1 MSIWIA
7 LILITLCAI
16 LWDVGIVLQKQAVDS
31 VQRIR
36 FGRSTAASLVTLLRS
51 GRWLAGL
58 GASAIGWVLFVIA
71 LAFIPVSVA
80 RAIQGSGFVILAVF
94 SLVFLRHRL
103 TAREWAGVVL
113 VTSGIVALG
122 IANSS
127 TGRVQGDLDF
137 TRLVPAVAACLLVCA
152 AAYAVPGLLRVRL
165 PWVIVFSIM
174 AGTLL
179 GLGDVATKVLL
190 GLVQRRG
197 FGFPAAAA
205 GVFLI
210 AFYVSGFLLLS
221 RAYQHGRAILVT
233 AVSDLCARL
242 AAIFVGIVALEEA
255 LAGEPRLR
263 VLAAAGYLGIVL
275 GAVFLARFSGE
286 ELAAGLAES
295 RASRADQP

>member
-7 LILITLCAI
+7 LILVTFCAI
-16 LWDVGIVLQKQAVDS
+16 LWDVGIVLQKQAVDRA
-31 VQRIR
+31 QRIR
-36 FGRSTAASLVTLLRS
+36 FGRSTAASLRALLKS

-58 GASAIGWVLFVIA
+58 GASAAGWGLFVVA

-94 SLVFLRHRL
+94 SLLFLRHRL
-103 TAREWAGVVL
+103 SAREWLGVVL

-122 IANSS
+122 IATSS
-127 TGRVQGDLDF
+127 SGRTQDDL
-137 TRLVPAVAACLLVCA
+137 VAARLIPAIAVCLAVCA
-152 AAYAVPGLLRVRL
+152 AAYAVPSLLRIRL
-165 PWVIVFSIM
+165 QWVIVFSIM

-179 GLGDVATKVLL
+179 GLGDVSTKVLL
-190 GLVQRRG
+190 GLLQRHGPG
-197 FGFPAAAA
+197 FAAAAA
-205 GVFLI
+205 GVGLVV
-210 AFYVSGFLLLS
+210 FYVSGFLLLS

-242 AAIFVGIVALEEA
+242 AAIFVGIAALGEA

-263 VLAAAGYLGIVL
+263 MLAAAGYTGIVL
-275 GAVFLARFSGE
+275 GAVLLARFSGE

-295 RASRADQP
+295 RAPHPGGS